1 MIVEVE
7 GFTPYTKQKEWIDH
21 IETDGIKYITLC
33 CGRQVG
39 KTLVA
44 ENLLLKWGL
53 ENNNAVI
60 MFVSPIY
67 SQARKV
73 FQDIEKAMDGTP
85 ILVSSNKSNYEMTL
99 INGTKILFRSA
110 ERGDSLRGYTLTHLI
125 VDEAAFIQDN
135 IWNEILKPTILT
147 KGKKVLFLSTPKGK
161 NYFYSLHL
169 RGIDPDQ
176 QQYITL
182 QASSYDNPYISKE
195 ELDEAKKSLPEDI
208 FRQEIMG
215 EFVDSGG
222 EVFTDIDRYC
232 VLNNFQ
238 QKTPNKRYY
247 GGIDFGRQEDYSVL
261 TIIDDDG
268 EVVFIYR
275 DRHKPWD
282 EIIREMVNY
291 LRQYDASAYIET
303 NSMGD
308 VLYEQ
313 IQKQYKNIS
322 PFVTTQSSKQEIIE
336 DLIYELNKGDMKL
349 PSETL
354 FPSLYNELKQF
365 SYEYSPR
372 TRRVSYRAIQGGH
385 DDTII
390 SLALSLHSL
399 RTKKTKGSY
408 YFK

>member
-1 MIVEVE
+1 L
-7 GFTPYTKQKEWIDH
+7 GRDNSS
-21 IETDGIKYITLC
+21 DGKLS
-33 CGRQVG
+33 
-39 KTLVA
+39 KT
-44 ENLLLKWGL
+44 
-53 ENNNAVI
+53 
-60 MFVSPIY
+60 
-67 SQARKV
+67 
-73 FQDIEKAMDGTP
+73 
-85 ILVSSNKSNYEMTL
+85 
-99 INGTKILFRSA
+99 
-110 ERGDSLRGYTLTHLI
+110 
-125 VDEAAFIQDN
+125 
-135 IWNEILKPTILT
+135 
-147 KGKKVLFLSTPKGK
+147 
-161 NYFYSLHL
+161 
-169 RGIDPDQ
+169 
-176 QQYITL
+176 
-182 QASSYDNPYISKE
+182 
-195 ELDEAKKSLPEDI
+195 
-208 FRQEIMG
+208 
-215 EFVDSGG
+215 
-222 EVFTDIDRYC
+222 
-232 VLNNFQ
+232 
-238 QKTPNKRYY
+238 
-247 GGIDFGRQEDYSVL
+247 
-261 TIIDDDG
+261 
-268 EVVFIYR
+268 
-275 DRHKPWD
+275 
-282 EIIREMVNY
+282 IRRIVNY